1 MYNYTKYIMKVL
13 VTLILIQPLPSNIFL
28 VAACNPHRGNSL
40 AAHGYRGDL
49 EVSVHNTNQ
58 NGSKVEMW
66 FRGSYYVQKLH
77 PTLKFLMW
85 NYGSLN
91 DEQEADYI
99 KEKMKMVNKEFD
111 KCVCFHIVIVSI
123 HIC

>member
-1 MYNYTKYIMKVL
+1 MHVIYRLYNVSAYF
-13 VTLILIQPLPSNIFL
+13 LISAQPLPSNIFL

-40 AAHGYRGDL
+40 DVHGYREDL
-49 EVSVHNTNQ
+49 EVPVQ
-58 NGSKVEMW
+58 NKHQDGSKVEVW
-66 FRGSYYVQKLH
+66 FRGSYCVQKLH

-99 KEKMKMVNKEFD
+99 KEKMKMVNTDFD
-111 KCVCFHIVIVSI
+111 KCVHVFLLLSY
-123 HIC
+123 

>member
-1 MYNYTKYIMKVL
+1 
-13 VTLILIQPLPSNIFL
+13 L

-40 AAHGYRGDL
+40 DVHGYREDL
-49 EVSVHNTNQ
+49 EVPVQ
-58 NGSKVEMW
+58 NKHQDGSKVEVW
-66 FRGSYYVQKLH
+66 FRGSYCVQKLH

-99 KEKMKMVNKEFD
+99 KEKMKMVNTDFD
-111 KCVCFHIVIVSI
+111 KCVHVFLLLSY
-123 HIC
+123 

>member
-1 MYNYTKYIMKVL
+1 V
-13 VTLILIQPLPSNIFL
+13 
-28 VAACNPHRGNSL
+28 
-40 AAHGYRGDL
+40 
-49 EVSVHNTNQ
+49 VHQ
-58 NGSKVEMW
+58 SKQDVQSSKDSETETW

-99 KEKMKMVNKEFD
+99 KEKMKMVNEEIEKL
-111 KCVCFHIVIVSI
+111 V
-123 HIC
+123 